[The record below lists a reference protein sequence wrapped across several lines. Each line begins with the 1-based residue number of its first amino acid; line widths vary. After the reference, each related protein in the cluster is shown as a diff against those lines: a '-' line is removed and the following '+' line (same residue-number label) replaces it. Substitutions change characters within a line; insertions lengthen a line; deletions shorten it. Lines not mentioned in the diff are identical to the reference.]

1 MPRTTDSGNPADWIW
16 LAEDD
21 LQGLHV
27 LADQETAYY
36 LCISKLAEVTEK
48 LIKAELIRLGWS
60 LVKLHDLQ
68 KLNDELRLHNSE
80 LAHQIADLVEA
91 LSERYFMDRYP
102 GFDLEDPNW
111 PELRRLMAQVD
122 VVASIVQQ
130 SIAGADPLKDKG
142 E

>member
-1 MPRTTDSGNPADWIW
+1 MPRTTDSGNPADWLW

-21 LQGLHV
+21 LRGLDV

-68 KLNDELRLHNSE
+68 KLKDELRLRNAK
-80 LAHQIADLVEA
+80 LAHQIDDLVEA
-91 LSERYFMDRYP
+91 LSERYFTDRYP
-102 GFDLEDPNW
+102 GFDLEEPNW
-111 PELRRLMAQVD
+111 NEFRRLMAQVD
-122 VVASIVQQ
+122 ALARTVRQN
-130 SIAGADPLKDKG
+130 IAGPDP
-142 E
+142 